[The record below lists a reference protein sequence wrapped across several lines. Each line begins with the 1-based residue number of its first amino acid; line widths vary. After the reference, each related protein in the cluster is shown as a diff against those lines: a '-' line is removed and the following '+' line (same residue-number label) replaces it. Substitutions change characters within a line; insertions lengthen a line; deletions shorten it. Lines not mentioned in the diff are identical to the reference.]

1 MATKVSE
8 KGECCSPKVL
18 KAPGQGRR
26 GHGAMKGRLLACVP
40 DATDGFERLQR
51 CLRFTAPCAVIFRHR
66 LEADVTLL
74 ADRCRHDQILE

>member
-26 GHGAMKGRLLACVP
+26 GHGAMKGRLPACVP
-40 DATDGFERLQR
+40 GATDGLSDSNVVYDSQ
-51 CLRFTAPCAVIFRHR
+51 
-66 LEADVTLL
+66 LL
-74 ADRCRHDQILE
+74 AQ